1 MNRSHVASRQHGL
14 TLLQW
19 GILLVAFMVGLG
31 GSLVVR
37 EIFPPASAHAGVIQT
52 APVHTDSA
60 R

>member
-1 MNRSHVASRQHGL
+1 MNHSHIAGRQHGL

-31 GSLVVR
+31 GSFVVR
-37 EIFPPASAHAGVIQT
+37 EFFPVASAHAGVIQT
-52 APVHTDSA
+52 APVHTDSV